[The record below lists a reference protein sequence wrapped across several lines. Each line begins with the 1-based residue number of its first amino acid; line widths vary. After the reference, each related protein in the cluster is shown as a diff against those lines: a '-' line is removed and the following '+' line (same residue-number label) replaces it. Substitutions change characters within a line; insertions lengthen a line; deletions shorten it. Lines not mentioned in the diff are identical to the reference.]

1 MSLKHDELQMF
12 LKQLKLAE
20 KTNTKLALLIRR
32 TILNIQEEIDRE
44 WYKYQEKY
52 HLDNEQMIKYFNKKM
67 SQSEIEKYVETHQYA
82 LADFTSFKGKISR
95 LVLLKNH
102 IAYEMNYVQT
112 ESINHIEV
120 LLKEVIENTYA
131 RNIYHIS
138 KEIGFE
144 LTFNKPSKEK
154 IEKLLHHNWLDD
166 GNWYGRVKNYS
177 NSLKNSVEEVLTDG
191 VMRGKSPQFMA
202 QELQKISNIGTTSA
216 QRIARTETSYFHN
229 KTEMEQYKDLGIERY
244 MWVSTL
250 DSRVCQRASHKCG
263 KSCAELDGMI
273 FEVGGKDSPMPPD
286 ASHPN
291 CRCCVVAYFDE
302 ETKNNLM
309 RRAKTKDGEPVVF
322 QYKNYEE
329 WATDNL

>member
-67 SQSEIEKYVETHQYA
+67 TQAEIEKYVETHQYA

-112 ESINHIEV
+112 ESINHIEK
-120 LLKEVIENTYA
+120 LLKFVIEDSFEKNHY
-131 RNIYHIS
+131 NICKS
-138 KEIGFE
+138 IGFE
-144 LTFNKPSKEK
+144 IQFNKPSKEK

-166 GNWYGRVKNYS
+166 NNWYGRVKNYS

-191 VMRGKSPQFMA
+191 VMRGKPINFMS
-202 QELQKISNIGTTSA
+202 QQLQKVSNIGTTSA
-216 QRIARTETSYFHN
+216 QRIVRTETAHFHN
-229 KTEMEQYKDLGIERY
+229 KVEGEQYDDLGIEKYRIL
-244 MWVSTL
+244 SAL
-250 DSRVCQRASHKCG
+250 DGKVCTKAHGGK
-263 KSCAELDGMI
+263 KSCGELDG
-273 FEVGGKDSPMPPD
+273 EVFLVSERKAGINYPTF
-286 ASHPN
+286 HP
-291 CRCCVVAYFDE
+291 
-302 ETKNNLM
+302 
-309 RRAKTKDGEPVVF
+309 
-322 QYKNYEE
+322 
-329 WATDNL
+329 

>member
-67 SQSEIEKYVETHQYA
+67 SQAEIEKYVETHQYA

-112 ESINHIEV
+112 ESINHIEK
-120 LLKEVIENTYA
+120 LLKFVIEDSFEKNHY
-131 RNIYHIS
+131 NICKS
-138 KEIGFE
+138 IGFE
-144 LTFNKPSKEK
+144 IQFNKPSKEK

-166 GNWYGRVKNYS
+166 NNWYGRVKNYS

-191 VMRGKSPQFMA
+191 VMRGKPINFMS
-202 QELQKISNIGTTSA
+202 QQLQKVSNIGTTSA
-216 QRIARTETSYFHN
+216 QRIVRTETAHFHN
-229 KTEMEQYKDLGIERY
+229 KVEGEQYDDLGIEKYRIL
-244 MWVSTL
+244 SAL
-250 DSRVCQRASHKCG
+250 DGKVCTKAHGGK
-263 KSCAELDGMI
+263 KSCGELDG
-273 FEVGGKDSPMPPD
+273 EVFLVSERKAGINYPTF
-286 ASHPN
+286 HP
-291 CRCCVVAYFDE
+291 
-302 ETKNNLM
+302 
-309 RRAKTKDGEPVVF
+309 
-322 QYKNYEE
+322 
-329 WATDNL
+329 

>member
-67 SQSEIEKYVETHQYA
+67 TQAEIEKYVETHQYA

-112 ESINHIEV
+112 ESINHIEK
-120 LLKEVIENTYA
+120 LLKFVIEDSFEKNHY
-131 RNIYHIS
+131 NICKS
-138 KEIGFE
+138 IGFE
-144 LTFNKPSKEK
+144 IQFNKPSKEK

-166 GNWYGRVKNYS
+166 NNWYGRVKNYS

-191 VMRGKSPQFMA
+191 VMRGKPINFMS
-202 QELQKISNIGTTSA
+202 QQLQKVSNIGTTSA
-216 QRIARTETSYFHN
+216 QRIVRTETAHFHN
-229 KTEMEQYKDLGIERY
+229 KVEGEQYDDLGIEKYRIL
-244 MWVSTL
+244 SAL
-250 DSRVCQRASHKCG
+250 DGKVCTKAHGGK
-263 KSCAELDGMI
+263 KSCGELDG
-273 FEVGGKDSPMPPD
+273 EVFLVSERKIGINYPTF
-286 ASHPN
+286 HP
-291 CRCCVVAYFDE
+291 
-302 ETKNNLM
+302 
-309 RRAKTKDGEPVVF
+309 
-322 QYKNYEE
+322 
-329 WATDNL
+329 

>member
-20 KTNTKLALLIRR
+20 KTNTKLSLLIRR

-67 SQSEIEKYVETHQYA
+67 TQAEIEKYVETHQYA

-112 ESINHIEV
+112 ESINHIEK
-120 LLKEVIENTYA
+120 LLKFVIEDSFEKNHY
-131 RNIYHIS
+131 NICKS
-138 KEIGFE
+138 IGFE
-144 LTFNKPSKEK
+144 IQFNKPSKEK

-166 GNWYGRVKNYS
+166 NNWYGRVKNYS

-191 VMRGKSPQFMA
+191 VMRGKSPQFMS
-202 QELQKISNIGTTSA
+202 QQLQKVSNIGTTSA
-216 QRIARTETSYFHN
+216 QRIVRTEVSHFHN
-229 KTEMEQYKDLGIERY
+229 KCEGEQYEELGIEKYRIL
-244 MWVSTL
+244 SAL
-250 DSRVCQRASHKCG
+250 DGKVCTKQHGNK
-263 KSCAELDGMI
+263 KSCGELDG
-273 FEVGGKDSPMPPD
+273 EVFLVSERKEGINYPTF
-286 ASHPN
+286 HP
-291 CRCCVVAYFDE
+291 
-302 ETKNNLM
+302 
-309 RRAKTKDGEPVVF
+309 
-322 QYKNYEE
+322 
-329 WATDNL
+329 